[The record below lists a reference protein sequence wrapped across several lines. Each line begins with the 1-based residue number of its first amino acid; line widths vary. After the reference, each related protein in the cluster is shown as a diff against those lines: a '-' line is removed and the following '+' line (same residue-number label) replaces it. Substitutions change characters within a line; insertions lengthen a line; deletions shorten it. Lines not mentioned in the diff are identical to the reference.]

1 MNKSNLI
8 KTVEANLDSAVQILE
23 ELIRFPSTRGNEKD
37 ISRYLKKEICRY
49 VDSAALMAVPESLK
63 KDPDYSFEIRGHR
76 YGGTANLRAIL
87 KGKGKGKTIAFNSHL
102 DVVPPSIGQDHAF
115 SPRIRNNKV
124 FGRGACDCKGQIA
137 ALWLMLK
144 SLHDLKLSPLGEV
157 IIDFVVEEECGGNGT
172 LLALKNGLEADVA
185 VVVEPTDLQVVHL
198 VRGAVWFE
206 VTTKGKSGHSGS
218 PSSTKSALKE
228 AIRVM
233 RAIEGV
239 QERLL
244 GVSRRKVKEVAHH
257 PNPMPCT
264 FGMLHSGNWPA
275 ATPSEAV
282 LKGVFGFLP
291 PLRRKEVQKELRKAI
306 SKFSAEI
313 KFNMLNND
321 PSFLR
326 KNHPLVQKM
335 LEAAREAGIKSKP
348 EFMNASCDAWRYSE
362 QAKIPTIVFGA
373 GSIASAHAE
382 DEHIDIDD
390 IEKAALALIYFIDKW
405 SGLARD

>member
-1 MNKSNLI
+1 MNK
-8 KTVEANLDSAVQILE
+8 KDFVRTVDDNLDSALKILK
-23 ELIRFPSTRGNEKD
+23 ELIKFPSTRGNEKD
-37 ISRYLKKEICRY
+37 ISRYLKKEIHPY
-49 VDSAALMAVPESLK
+49 VDSAGLMVVPESLK
-63 KDPDYSFEIRGHR
+63 KDPDYSFKIKGFR
-76 YGGTANLRAIL
+76 YGGTANLRVKL
-87 KGKGKGKTIAFNSHL
+87 RGKGKGKTITFNSHL
-102 DVVPPSIGQDHAF
+102 DVVPASVGQDHAY
-115 SPRIRNNKV
+115 SPRLRNNKI

-144 SLHDLKLSPLGEV
+144 SLNDLELKPLGEI

-172 LLALKNGLEADVA
+172 LLALKNGLKADGA
-185 VVVEPTDLQVVHL
+185 VVMEPTDLQVIHL

-228 AIRVM
+228 AIKIMKAVEDVR
-233 RAIEGV
+233 EK
-239 QERLL
+239 LL
-244 GVSRRKVKEVAHH
+244 AVSRRRVKEVAHH

-264 FGMLHSGNWPA
+264 FGMLHSGNWPSA
-275 ATPSEAV
+275 APAEAV

-291 PLRRKEVQKELRKAI
+291 PFKRKEVQKELRKAV
-306 SKFSAEI
+306 SNFPAEI

-321 PSFLR
+321 PSFLEES
-326 KNHPLVQKM
+326 HPLVQKM

-373 GSIASAHAE
+373 GSISSAHAR
-382 DEHIDIDD
+382 DEHIEVDD
-390 IEKAALALIYFIDKW
+390 IKKAALALIYFIDKW
-405 SGLARD
+405 SGLAHG

>member
-1 MNKSNLI
+1 
-8 KTVEANLDSAVQILE
+8 
-23 ELIRFPSTRGNEKD
+23 
-37 ISRYLKKEICRY
+37 
-49 VDSAALMAVPESLK
+49 
-63 KDPDYSFEIRGHR
+63 
-76 YGGTANLRAIL
+76 
-87 KGKGKGKTIAFNSHL
+87 
-102 DVVPPSIGQDHAF
+102 
-115 SPRIRNNKV
+115 
-124 FGRGACDCKGQIA
+124 
-137 ALWLMLK
+137 MLK